1 MNLRMFALVLSG
13 AALVYA
19 IGPVGAADKDEK
31 KGAVVKIA
39 GLSSTAPG
47 DWKEEKPSGTMRL
60 QQFLLPKADGDET
73 DAEVTLYKAGG
84 GAKANIDRWKNQFDL
99 PKGKKETDVV
109 KEQQMKVSD
118 AEVSYL
124 DITGTYKAPPFDPKY
139 KGKKMENFRLI
150 GVIFSTK
157 DGEYQIRM
165 IGPEKTI
172 EKYKKGFDEFVKA
185 FK

>member
-1 MNLRMFALVLSG
+1 MKFRMCALFVAC

-19 IGPVGAADKDEK
+19 SVPAGAADKDK
-31 KGAVVKIA
+31 KGAVVSIA
-39 GLSSTAPG
+39 ALRATAPAE
-47 DWKEEKPSGTMRL
+47 WKEEKPSGSMRL
-60 QQFLLPKADGDET
+60 QQFLLPKAEGDET

-84 GAKANIDRWKNQFDL
+84 DVKANVDRWKNQFEL
-99 PKGKKETDVV
+99 PKGKKEADVV

-118 AEVSYL
+118 VDVAYL

-150 GVIFSTK
+150 GVIFDTK
-157 DGEYQIRM
+157 DGEYQIRL
-165 IGPEKTI
+165 IGPEKTV
-172 EKYKKGFDEFVKA
+172 EKYKKGFDAFVKS